1 MDLSVQ
7 IETKGD
13 WAVARVYGDVD
24 VATAPRLREQLV
36 ALVTKGQTQV
46 VLDLD
51 GVGFMDSTGL
61 GVVIGILKRARTH
74 GGDLRLVATR
84 ANLVSLFE
92 LTGLD
97 RTLPLAPSVDAAL
110 ADAGAGAGAAAE

>member
-7 IETKGD
+7 IEPHGD
-13 WAVARVYGDVD
+13 WAVARVHGDVD

-36 ALVTKGQTQV
+36 SLVTRGQAHV

-61 GVVIGILKRARTH
+61 GVVIGILKRAKTH

-84 ANLVSLFE
+84 SSLVALFE

-97 RTLPLAPSVDAAL
+97 RTLPLAPSIEAAL

>member
-7 IETKGD
+7 IETRGT
-13 WAVARVYGDVD
+13 WAVASVYGDVD

-36 ALVTKGQTQV
+36 SLVTSGQTQV
-46 VLDLD
+46 ILDLD

-84 ANLVSLFE
+84 SNLVSLFE

-97 RTLPLAPSVDAAL
+97 RTLPLAKSVDAAL
-110 ADAGAGAGAAAE
+110 ADAGAGAGAATE

>member
-1 MDLSVQ
+1 MDVSVQ
-7 IETKGD
+7 FEERGS
-13 WAVARVYGDVD
+13 WVVVRVHGEVD
-24 VATAPRLREQLV
+24 VATAPRLREQV
-36 ALVTKGQTQV
+36 VSLVTRGSTHL

-61 GVVIGILKRARTH
+61 GVVIGILKRVRTH

-84 ANLVSLFE
+84 PNLTSLFE

-97 RTLPLAPSVDAAL
+97 RTLPLASSVEAAL
-110 ADAGAGAGAAAE
+110 ADAGAVAE